1 MFYVVEI
8 NIEYIAL
15 CVNKIRQYFRLTGIS
30 GRGSKTV
37 LAKLVDTSQF
47 AIWGLY
53 SKWHIKHTVWLGTG
67 TK

>member
-1 MFYVVEI
+1 MFNVVEI

-15 CVNKIRQYFRLTGIS
+15 CVNQVKTSIS

-53 SKWHIKHTVWLGTG
+53 SKWHIKHTVWLGTD